1 MGDGTESQDSTVY
14 YIICGTSLFNILG
27 CIFSFTIIS
36 LVRQY
41 ESEYSSRLL
50 KAIVFASFWL
60 SLSMLVT
67 PYGYDSD
74 DTTLPSTG
82 QCEWQSFLFVLFS
95 EARWWFTVILFSSE
109 CRKVILDSWPT
120 KNFLAHNML
129 AWGYS
134 ILLAAV
140 GWILT
145 AVLSDDIYSWQ
156 WSGRCGIKSDT
167 DNGALFLLSKLV
179 IDLLLMIWILKYY
192 CMARFI
198 LSNREQMRSHS
209 PDTGVVGMWME
220 DYYERVM
227 SRQSVYFHI
236 GGWGCFVK
244 AIVMIWELLLVL
256 SQFDILDVDS
266 GKISVTMEVSATC
279 IYGFF
284 IFLALH
290 PIKSRADEITLPR
303 IWLIR
308 MEFGSRKA
316 ISGAALNTPHQVQG
330 THTNLCLH
338 HLLHPRLTSKALAV
352 PKSLSIR
359 WRNSM
364 LNRVW
369 SNQSSKDAIIR
380 YNNIVH
386 NLMRM
391 MYIGN

>member
-284 IFLALH
+284 IFLVLLVINWGVVKRFLSGLYCCCCCGSDVRTEEGFCMLEGDVAMQNLADPYGIWEQESH
-290 PIKSRADEITLPR
+290 QWGRFKHTTPSPRNTHEPLPPSPTSPTSDLKSPSSTKVSVNP
-303 IWLIR
+303 
-308 MEFGSRKA
+308 
-316 ISGAALNTPHQVQG
+316 
-330 THTNLCLH
+330 
-338 HLLHPRLTSKALAV
+338 LAELDV
-352 PKSLSIR
+352 E
-359 WRNSM
+359 
-364 LNRVW
+364 
-369 SNQSSKDAIIR
+369 
-380 YNNIVH
+380 
-386 NLMRM
+386 
-391 MYIGN
+391 